1 MISIIKK
8 KQNKKIRNIS
18 FLNILQFFNN
28 NGKYLSKIEGWNF
41 INNYY
46 IFHSYNNKYNTTFSC
61 NRAESKHSQIVH
73 HADRYFAES
82 KSR

>member
-28 NGKYLSKIEGWNF
+28 NGKY
-41 INNYY
+41 
-46 IFHSYNNKYNTTFSC
+46 FS
-61 NRAESKHSQIVH
+61 NLLLNQKLK
-73 HADRYFAES
+73 DGTL
-82 KSR
+82 